1 MGWGEDMSSV
11 KEPTGK
17 PSFFLRLRRFFDPI
31 DLTKGNIVKV
41 LIMFTIPIVLSYLLQ
56 QIYTLSDA
64 AICGRTLSAQ
74 EVAGVND
81 TFPLTFIFLQFAF
94 GCTSGFTVVTSNK
107 LGENDKEGV
116 RRSFASQII
125 LCSLLTVVITV
136 LSVVSLRPMLGW
148 IHVTPDNPEVYEAA
162 YTYCFI
168 IFLGIFAQLFYN
180 SICCILRSV
189 GDSLTPLVFLLM
201 STILNIGLDFLFI
214 MAFGWGVAGAAIAT
228 VFAQFVSTVGC
239 FVYTFVRYK
248 DMRLSRKD
256 FKVSAEELA
265 QHLKLGI
272 PLGLQFSVL
281 AVGIVFM
288 MGGIVKFD
296 IMPNGIMVEGA
307 PAQNGFGAATKLN
320 NFLMSPLTA
329 LGTAVVSFNA
339 QNLGAGDRVRVK
351 KGTNLSLLLMLAV
364 YVIFAGIGL
373 LMTIDGAYQYLFL
386 SPDKISSESIA
397 YGNLFLYADLPL
409 FFIVGTL
416 IVLRGAMQGIG
427 KSVYTLIAGTAELVA
442 RIVISVTL
450 PVLVNGAPINALAS
464 KASYFALC
472 YADPGA
478 WTLAALTLVIPYIY
492 YILHGNRASIC
503 SVLGRRRKEK
513 HA

>member
-1 MGWGEDMSSV
+1 MSSMN
-11 KEPTGK
+11 EADTR
-17 PSFFLRLRRFFDPI
+17 PSFFLRIRRFFDPI
-31 DLTKGNIVKV
+31 DLTKGSILKV
-41 LIMFTIPIVLSYLLQ
+41 LTVFTVPIILSYLLQ
-56 QIYTLSDA
+56 QVYTLSDA
-64 AICGRTLSAQ
+64 AICGRTLSAG

-94 GCTSGFTVVTSNK
+94 GCTSGFTVLTSGR
-107 LGENDKEGV
+107 LGENDRAGV
-116 RRSFASQII
+116 RRSFASQIL
-125 LCSLLTVVITV
+125 LCSFLTVILTV
-136 LSVVSLRPMLGW
+136 LSIAILRPMLNW

-189 GDSLTPLVFLLM
+189 GDSFTPLVFLFL
-201 STILNIGLDFLFI
+201 STLLNIGLDFLFI
-214 MAFGWGVAGAAIAT
+214 VSFGWGVAGAASAT

-239 FVYTFVRYK
+239 FVYTFVKYK
-248 DMRLSRKD
+248 DMRLSRQD
-256 FKVSAEELA
+256 FKVSAGELA
-265 QHLKLGI
+265 GHLKLGI

-288 MGGIVKFD
+288 MGGVVKFD
-296 IMPNGIMVEGA
+296 IMPDGIMVAGA

-320 NFLMSPLTA
+320 NFLMSPLSA
-329 LGTAVVSFNA
+329 LGTAIVSFNA
-339 QNLGAGDRVRVK
+339 QNLGAGERVRIK
-351 KGTNLSLLLMLAV
+351 RGTNLALIMMLV
-364 YVIFAGIGL
+364 MYVALAGIGL
-373 LMTIDGAYQYLFL
+373 LLTINGAYQYLFL
-386 SPDKISSESIA
+386 SSEKISTESIS

-416 IVLRGAMQGIG
+416 IILRSAMQGVG

-442 RIVISVTL
+442 RIAISLTL
-450 PVLVNGAPINALAS
+450 PVLVNGAPVDALAT

-478 WTLAALTLVIPYIY
+478 WTLATLTLVVPYLY
-492 YILHGNRASIC
+492 YIFHGNSAPISFI
-503 SVLGRRRKEK
+503 LWKRRTKK
-513 HA
+513 NA